1 MEILL
6 MKKIS
11 TPILIFVDNLRRD
24 YLVAE
29 VVKNFLERKNYQV
42 FLISRDNYKI
52 VIKLIQSELI
62 IFIKN
67 YFQSIPK
74 DVLDNIKQKNDII
87 VIDAEGAQTL
97 ERCKFWTEKYKIDV
111 IEQTKRAKKNFFME
125 FRFS

>member
-1 MEILL
+1 MR
-6 MKKIS
+6 KINS
-11 TPILIFVDNLRRD
+11 PILIFVDNLRRD

-29 VVKNFLERKNYQV
+29 VIKNYFIKKKFKV
-42 FLISRDNYKI
+42 FLISRENYRYA
-52 VIKLIQSELI
+52 IKFIKSDLI

-74 DVLDNIKQKNDII
+74 DILANINKDTDII

-111 IEQTKRAKKNFFME
+111 VKQNKRSKKYFYE
-125 FRFS
+125 L